1 MFVDRD
7 EEGEREGW
15 FGLFLEA
22 ISETIAAPGGGR
34 GNRKVS
40 VPRDC
45 SSLLL
50 SDLHTPASPL
60 LFRCAEVFRFSGEAQ
75 VKFFASRIGNIPR
88 CIHFLVFQD
97 DGLIS
102 TARNSRC
109 REFHGEGEAG
119 NSNGSRPRKL
129 ADSSLCLANFTTSGT
144 KAPFP
149 RNKKSNH
156 GLLTSPRNF
165 SLDARRID
173 SRIFFCSC
181 PPSKPA
187 IKTCPFRSFVPF
199 KMRRIDASSFRR

>member
-7 EEGEREGW
+7 EEGEREGEREGW

-102 TARNSRC
+102 TARI
-109 REFHGEGEAG
+109 HA
-119 NSNGSRPRKL
+119 
-129 ADSSLCLANFTTSGT
+129 AANFTGRTRRGIRMEVGRENLPIHLCVWQT
-144 KAPFP
+144 LPP
-149 RNKKSNH
+149 PEQRRH
-156 GLLTSPRNF
+156 
-165 SLDARRID
+165 SLGIRKVITA
-173 SRIFFCSC
+173 F
-181 PPSKPA
+181 
-187 IKTCPFRSFVPF
+187 
-199 KMRRIDASSFRR
+199 